1 MVVTELLSEM
11 HRNFQSVKKSELRE
25 KKEFLKKGTH
35 HVGLRKFLQF
45 QIIIGLYTNP
55 ITYKL
60 VDYNDEDICAS
71 FYEQELQK
79 ATQEMFRIEKVIR
92 RKRNKSLVKW
102 LGYPNRF
109 SSWVPVNN
117 EDLIKKYRC
126 I

>member
-1 MVVTELLSEM
+1 M
-11 HRNFQSVKKSELRE
+11 
-25 KKEFLKKGTH
+25 KKGTH

-60 VDYNDEDICAS
+60 VDYNDEDIRAS

-102 LGYPNRF
+102 LGYPNSF
-109 SSWVPVNN
+109 SSWVNN